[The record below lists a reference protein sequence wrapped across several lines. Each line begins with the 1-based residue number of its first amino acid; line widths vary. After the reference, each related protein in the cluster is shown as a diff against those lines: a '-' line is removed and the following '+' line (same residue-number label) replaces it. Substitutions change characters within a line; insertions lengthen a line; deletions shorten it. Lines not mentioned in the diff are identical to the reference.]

1 MRKNYIKRYSE
12 KDKKSTSR
20 KKIITSVILIALA
33 FSGSFLI
40 YFIMQISL
48 NTKLP
53 MVVVISGSMEPK
65 LQVGDLLFVK
75 GENPEDIK
83 NGTIEGKE
91 GDIIVF
97 DAHGVWLNPP
107 ADPVVHRVVNKWYD
121 NGWFFETKGDA
132 NLYKDSG
139 ILPENKIYGVVCG
152 RIPYIG
158 WVKIILTTSGLLI
171 PLLVIIS
178 FILVI
183 SIVLDIMKKDEEN
196 KINSNKKKVIDLSK
210 PRKII
215 ELDFTKPENQE
226 Y

>member
-1 MRKNYIKRYSE
+1 MENNYKKQNLEKNKKR
-12 KDKKSTSR
+12 TSR
-20 KKIITSVILIALA
+20 KKIITSIILIALA

-53 MVVVISGSMEPK
+53 MVVVISGSMKPK

-83 NGTIEGKE
+83 NGTVEGKE

-107 ADPVVHRVVNKWYD
+107 ADPIVHRVVNKWYD

-139 ILPENKIYGVVCG
+139 TLPANKIYGVVCG

-158 WVKIILTTSGLLI
+158 WVKIVLTSSGLLI
-171 PLLVIIS
+171 PLLIIIS

-183 SIVLDIMKKDEEN
+183 SIVLDIMKKDEE
-196 KINSNKKKVIDLSK
+196 KKLNAEQK
-210 PRKII
+210 KII
-215 ELDFTKPENQE
+215 DSSQPKKITEIDFTKLEHQD
-226 Y
+226 

>member
-1 MRKNYIKRYSE
+1 MENKNLKGTSE

-20 KKIITSVILIALA
+20 RKIITSIILIAFA

-40 YFIMQISL
+40 YFIMQIGL

-53 MVVVISGSMEPK
+53 MVVVVSGSMEPK

-75 GENPEDIK
+75 GKNPEDIK

-97 DAHGVWLNPP
+97 NAHGVWLNPP

-132 NLYKDSG
+132 NLNVDNG
-139 ILPENKIYGVVCG
+139 IVPGNKIYGVVCG

-158 WVKIILTTSGLLI
+158 WVKIVLTTSGLLI
-171 PLLVIIS
+171 PLLIIIS

-183 SIVLDIMKKDEEN
+183 SIIRDIMKKDED
-196 KINSNKKKVIDLSK
+196 KKTDGNKKKIVDLSK
-210 PRKII
+210 PKQII

-226 Y
+226 